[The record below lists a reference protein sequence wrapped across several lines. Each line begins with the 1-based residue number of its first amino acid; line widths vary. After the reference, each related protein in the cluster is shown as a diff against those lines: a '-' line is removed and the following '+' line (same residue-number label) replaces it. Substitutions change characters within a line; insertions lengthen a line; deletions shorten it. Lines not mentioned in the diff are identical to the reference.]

1 MQSESVFSKD
11 KQGTAIPAAILEGI
25 RRVTR
30 QVVEQFHP
38 QKVILFGSYA
48 YGQPTEDSDVDL
60 LVVMPTEENPLHT
73 AARIS
78 AAVDH
83 PFPLDLLVIRPSDL
97 VVALQEQNIFET
109 EVVKKG
115 VILYEAE
122 DQGVDQRCMDVRLLT
137 CAAD

>member
-11 KQGTAIPAAILEGI
+11 KQGTVIPAAILEGI

-60 LVVMPTEENPLHT
+60 LVVMPTEENSLHT

-122 DQGVDQRCMDVRLLT
+122 DQRVDQQGRRRLDNSST
-137 CAAD
+137 

>member
-11 KQGTAIPAAILEGI
+11 KQGTVIPAAILEGI

-83 PFPLDLLVIRPSDL
+83 PFPLDLLVIRPPDL

-122 DQGVDQRCMDVRLLT
+122 DQRVDQQGRRRLDNSST
-137 CAAD
+137 

>member
-11 KQGTAIPAAILEGI
+11 KQGTVIPAAILEGI

-122 DQGVDQRCMDVRLLT
+122 DQRVDQRCMDVRLLT
-137 CAAD
+137 YAAG

>member
-11 KQGTAIPAAILEGI
+11 KQGTVIPAAILEGI

-122 DQGVDQRCMDVRLLT
+122 DQRVDRQGRRRLDNSST
-137 CAAD
+137 

>member
-1 MQSESVFSKD
+1 MQAESNFKGQ
-11 KQGTAIPAAILEGI
+11 QGTVIPAAILEGI

-122 DQGVDQRCMDVRLLT
+122 DQGVDQQGRRRLDNSST
-137 CAAD
+137 